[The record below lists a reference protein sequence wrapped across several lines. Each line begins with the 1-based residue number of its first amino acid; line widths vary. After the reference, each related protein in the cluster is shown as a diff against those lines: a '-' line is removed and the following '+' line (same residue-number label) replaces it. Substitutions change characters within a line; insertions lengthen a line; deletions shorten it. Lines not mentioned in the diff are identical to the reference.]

1 MFCKYCGKKNPE
13 GSRFCKYCGREIIAN
28 EKTFS
33 THRKLC
39 PFCKEEISLGYE
51 KCPNCGRL
59 LVEKISS
66 NEKYTTDIPKF
77 NKQTKENIVS
87 KFIALSRKIN
97 WPKLLFNKYVAI
109 LFGIIFMIWIFS
121 GDNSSYDSSS
131 TKAPL
136 PLPSTQISYDA
147 IDLAPTTPAIS
158 LTNGT
163 ILKKNNSYLRG
174 YGELQIK
181 NGTNLDAVAKLIR
194 GGASV
199 LTVYIKTNSTYTM
212 LDISDGIYWLAF
224 AQGLDWDST
233 TQKFKRNTQYSVF
246 ENTFDFTTTY
256 DEYQTFE
263 VTLNPVI
270 GGTAETLAVDP
281 QQFDAY

>member
-1 MFCKYCGKKNPE
+1 MV
-13 GSRFCKYCGREIIAN
+13 N

-33 THRKLC
+33 THKKLC
-39 PFCKEEISLGYE
+39 PFCKEEISLDCE
-51 KCPNCGRL
+51 KCPNCGHL

-66 NEKYTTDIPKF
+66 NKKYTTDTPKF

-87 KFIALSRKIN
+87 RFIAVSKKIN
-97 WPKLLFNKYVAI
+97 WSKLLFNKYIAI
-109 LFGIIFMIWIFS
+109 LFGIIFMVWIFS
-121 GDNSSYDSSS
+121 GDNSSYNSSS
-131 TKAPL
+131 TKASL
-136 PLPSTQISYDA
+136 PPPTTQISHNM
-147 IDLAPTTPAIS
+147 IDLTPVAPAIS

-163 ILKKNNSYLRG
+163 ILKKNNSYLQG

-194 GGASV
+194 AGASV
-199 LTVYIKTNSTYTM
+199 LTVYIKANSTYTM
-212 LDISDGIYWLAF
+212 LDISDGTYWLAF

-233 TQKFKRNTQYSVF
+233 TQKFRRNTQFSVF
-246 ENTFDFTTTY
+246 EDTFDFATTY
-256 DEYQTFE
+256 DKYQTFE

-270 GGTAETLAVDP
+270 GGTAKTSDIDP